1 MAMNEGLE
9 VNLECWTKKYKLYLY
24 DTEELFQVF
33 LEGMTC
39 IKYNF
44 RKI

>member
-1 MAMNEGLE
+1 MDEGLE
-9 VNLECWTKKYKLYLY
+9 ANPDCQTKKSKLYLY